1 MSHSLSTP
9 SIPLPAAPA
18 DLARRPIELA
28 SLLLYAPL
36 FSATLLAKVSVPPF
50 SQLGLG
56 IAFLFI
62 FLAVGL
68 GMLLGRMR
76 FEGRRTALFLLL
88 IGFFGSLLAVRGE
101 PFSFSSLAL
110 LIALHAAY
118 MFQIPRA
125 GDNTGRALA
134 TFLDLAGFLAWC
146 GIAQFFLQFV
156 VPAEWVFPIENFL
169 PAAFRVELFNS
180 QGPLS
185 YGSSIYRANGV
196 FLLEPS
202 FFSQL
207 LAVAIV
213 TELCTRNRLSRFPLY
228 GLALLV
234 SYSGTGLMVL
244 ALCLPLMV
252 ILWQRWD
259 LLLVGA
265 LALLLL
271 MAFGEALNLDLFAK
285 RANEFGATGSSA
297 FARFVG
303 GFYLF
308 DQFLWHDTWRTLF
321 GFGPGTYKF
330 YAAQALYPASEMPL
344 FKMVLEFGLVGSAL
358 YFGFLYYCVFAS
370 AAPPLVRLAIGM
382 TFLLNGNYVPF
393 MHGLALSL
401 LVWTSPAAPAPGGR
415 DPNTVFAHS

>member
-1 MSHSLSTP
+1 M
-9 SIPLPAAPA
+9 
-18 DLARRPIELA
+18 
-28 SLLLYAPL
+28 
-36 FSATLLAKVSVPPF
+36 
-50 SQLGLG
+50 
-56 IAFLFI
+56 
-62 FLAVGL
+62 
-68 GMLLGRMR
+68 
-76 FEGRRTALFLLL
+76 
-88 IGFFGSLLAVRGE
+88 
-101 PFSFSSLAL
+101 

-303 GFYLF
+303 ASICSTSSSGTTPGAPCSASDPALTSSTPPRPCIRPRKCPCSKWSWSSDWWGRRFISASFTTACSPRPRRPGAPRHRHDLLAQRQLRALHARLGAQPVGLDQPRGAGTRGTRPQHGFRP
-308 DQFLWHDTWRTLF
+308 FL
-321 GFGPGTYKF
+321 GTTMVTSLWVAGVLLLLLSAHPFITYPLSLVLIRRF
-330 YAAQALYPASEMPL
+330 RRPEPLRPIRSRPRALY
-344 FKMVLEFGLVGSAL
+344 G
-358 YFGFLYYCVFAS
+358 
-370 AAPPLVRLAIGM
+370 VRLR
-382 TFLLNGNYVPF
+382 L
-393 MHGLALSL
+393 
-401 LVWTSPAAPAPGGR
+401 
-415 DPNTVFAHS
+415 